1 MARTKPNKPP
11 DLVDLHPDP
20 WTEPFWLAARDH
32 RLVAPRCRFCGT
44 FRMPPTG
51 FCRKCRQ
58 QDVEWVDLAGTGT
71 VYSYTITHQ
80 ALIPQLRD
88 YVPYITAVVEFDDAP
103 GIRLVT
109 NLVDTDTDDVS
120 IGMPVTVAWDDV
132 HEHATIP
139 RFRRVP

>member
-1 MARTKPNKPP
+1 MARSKPNMPP

-58 QDVEWVDLAGTGT
+58 QDVEWVDLASVERCIE
-71 VYSYTITHQ
+71 VYL
-80 ALIPQLRD
+80 A
-88 YVPYITAVVEFDDAP
+88 TAEK
-103 GIRLVT
+103 LC
-109 NLVDTDTDDVS
+109 N
-120 IGMPVTVAWDDV
+120 
-132 HEHATIP
+132 
-139 RFRRVP
+139 